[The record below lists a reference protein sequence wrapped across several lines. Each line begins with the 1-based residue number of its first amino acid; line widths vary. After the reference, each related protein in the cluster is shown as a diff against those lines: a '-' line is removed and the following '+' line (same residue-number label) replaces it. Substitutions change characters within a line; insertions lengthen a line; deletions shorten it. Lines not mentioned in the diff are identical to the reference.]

1 MNKNKHC
8 DCVLF
13 LALLVAFAGCSNDT
27 NVLTLTKEPPGIETL
42 APVEAGFGD
51 TVVVTGSGFNAI
63 SASNR
68 IVISPNRFSDRL
80 ARRVIVPFSGSRTE
94 LRGIVPDGSF
104 TGSIRVEDAEP
115 LGSAFSFGVQPPGG
129 ASNTLPFSARLLSG
143 NVGKAF
149 FSGSSYRFSI
159 TAGASDEDYLVVL
172 FSDAIPPDYPWSFLY
187 NITAQNRTASAA
199 EAGSLPSRPNREAP
213 VVKRSGSPL
222 GASLGSMGGRERE
235 FKRRMNEELG
245 RLLKRGGRGNGR
257 VDRTEQAFRSS
268 ISGESSPP
276 QTAHFQV
283 LKSTDPDSIIE
294 PANFKTVEADLKFTG
309 VHSLLYVDNETPAAF
324 LTDEEAV
331 GFGRVFD
338 SEIYQTDRN
347 AFGNESDINHDSR
360 VAILLSPAVNRLT
373 PPGAAQEQGGYIAG
387 YFLMNDLLPHLPG
400 INGRV
405 TNGMEIFY
413 GVVPDPDGLFGNIF
427 LREKTLPVI
436 EGVLAHEFLHM
447 IIFNYRVLMYGQGL
461 YGDYIEKLWL
471 EEGLAHIAEDLNGND
486 SSNMRRASLFLADP
500 GNVTLIYGGDALDER
515 GAEFLFLRQLG
526 DRFGDEIFRKLVQSK
541 RAGVSNV
548 EAATRAYFKELFAD
562 WSAACYL
569 SGRGITSDIRF
580 NYSSI
585 NLQSGFTQ
593 LSVVP
598 GNISGNQ
605 MMGSINAM
613 APEYVSFAIPSAAT
627 VDFTIGSDAA
637 GRLNAVVIR
646 LR

>member
-13 LALLVAFAGCSNDT
+13 LALLVAFAGCNNDT

-104 TGSIRVEDAEP
+104 AGSIRVEDAEP

-172 FSDAIPPDYPWSFLY
+172 FSDAIAPDNTWSFLY

-199 EAGSLPSRPNREAP
+199 EAGSLSSRPSREAP
-213 VVKRSGSPL
+213 VANGSRSL
-222 GASLGSMGGRERE
+222 RGASLGSMGGRERE
-235 FKRRMNEELG
+235 FKRRMNEELQRFLKKAG
-245 RLLKRGGRGNGR
+245 RQHGEVDHVGR
-257 VDRTEQAFRSS
+257 TFRPS
-268 ISGESSPP
+268 ISGEGSTP
-276 QTAHFQV
+276 QVAHFKV
-283 LKSTDPDSIIE
+283 LRSADSSLVD
-294 PANFKTVEADLKFTG
+294 PANFDTVAADLKFTG

-324 LTDEEAV
+324 LTDEEAAS
-331 GFGRVFD
+331 FGQIFD

-347 AFGNESDINHDSR
+347 AFGNESDINHDGR

-387 YFLMNDLLPHLPG
+387 YFLMNDLLPHLLDS
-400 INGRV
+400 RV
-405 TNGMEIFY
+405 TNGMEVFY
-413 GVVPDPDGLFGNIF
+413 GIVPDPDGLFGNVF
-427 LREKTLPVI
+427 PKEKTLPVI

-447 IIFNYRVLMYGQGL
+447 ILFNYRVLIYGQGL
-461 YGDYIEKLWL
+461 YGDYMEKIWL

-486 SSNMRRASLFLADP
+486 LSNMRRASLFLADP

-593 LSVVP
+593 LSVIP

-605 MMGSINAM
+605 MIGSINAM

>member
-13 LALLVAFAGCSNDT
+13 LALLVAFAGCNNDT
-27 NVLTLTKEPPGIETL
+27 NVLTMTKEPPGIETL

-51 TVVVTGSGFNAI
+51 TIVVTGTGFNAI

-129 ASNTLPFSARLLSG
+129 VSNTLPFSARLLSG

-172 FSDAIPPDYPWSFLY
+172 FSDAIPPDNTWSFLY

-199 EAGSLPSRPNREAP
+199 EAVSLSSRPNRNAAAAIG
-213 VVKRSGSPL
+213 SGSPL

-235 FKRRMNEELG
+235 FKRRMNGEIEG
-245 RLLKRGGRGNGR
+245 LLKKAGSGHGTG
-257 VDRTEQAFRSS
+257 DRTGPVFHPS
-268 ISGESSPP
+268 ISGEGPPP
-276 QTAHFQV
+276 QTAYFKV
-283 LKSTDPDSIIE
+283 LKSVDSDPLID
-294 PANFKTVEADLKFTG
+294 PANFDTVAADLKFTG

-324 LTDEEAV
+324 LTDEEAAS
-331 GFGRVFD
+331 FGQIFD

-347 AFGNESDINHDSR
+347 AFGNESDINHDGR

-373 PPGAAQEQGGYIAG
+373 PPGAAQTQGGFIAG
-387 YFLMNDLLPHLPG
+387 YFMMTDLLPH
-400 INGRV
+400 IFDSRV

-413 GVVPDPDGLFGNIF
+413 GIVPDPDGLFGNVF
-427 LREKTLPVI
+427 PREKTLPVI

-447 IIFNYRVLMYGQGL
+447 ILFNYRVLIYGQGL
-461 YGDYIEKLWL
+461 YQDYMEKTWL

-486 SSNMRRASLFLADP
+486 SSNMKRANLFLADP

-593 LSVVP
+593 LSVIP